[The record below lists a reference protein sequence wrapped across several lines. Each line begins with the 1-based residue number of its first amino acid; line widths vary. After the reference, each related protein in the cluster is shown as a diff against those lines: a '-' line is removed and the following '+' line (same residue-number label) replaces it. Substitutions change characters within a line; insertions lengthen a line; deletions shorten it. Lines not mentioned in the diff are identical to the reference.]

1 MEISM
6 ENLFVDIVAKR
17 VKTGFRSEFMQ
28 NCIQDVT
35 HSIDVR

>member
-1 MEISM
+1 M

-17 VKTGFRSEFMQ
+17 VKTGFHSEFMQ